1 MEQSFDFERI
11 GKKMPYTVPE
21 GYFERMEEDVM
32 LAMTST
38 ASSQVR
44 KKSIRWKRIGRIVGA
59 LAAVAL
65 LVLVVRTVR
74 LNKENAK
81 VGFGQVE
88 LAFNNLSADDQAF
101 LLEVYEEEALEEE
114 EWLLNY

>member
-74 LNKENAK
+74 LNKEK
-81 VGFGQVE
+81 VGYDQVE
-88 LAFNNLSADDQAF
+88 LAFNKLSADDQAF